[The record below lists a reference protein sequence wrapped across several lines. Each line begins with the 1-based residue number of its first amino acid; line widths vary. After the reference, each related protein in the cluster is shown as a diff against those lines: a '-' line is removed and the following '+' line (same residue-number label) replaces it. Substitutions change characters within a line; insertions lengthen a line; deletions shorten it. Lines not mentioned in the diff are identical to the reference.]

1 MKDLVILAADKD
13 REFALKGLLARP
25 EALNIRPID
34 ARVWVHPEHDPACA
48 RHGTEF
54 LSGLAKEINY

>member
-1 MKDLVILAADKD
+1 MKDHVILAADKD
-13 REFALKGLLARP
+13 QEFALKGLLARP
-25 EALNIRPID
+25 EALNIRPVE
-34 ARVWVHPEHDPACA
+34 AQVWVHPEHDPACA